1 MTIDHRFS
9 RTSSA
14 QVARG
19 AGRTRTERVRSFI
32 RSLAAPASGEAKE
45 SGKAA

>member
-19 AGRTRTERVRSFI
+19 DGRTQTELVRSSI
-32 RSLAAPASGEAKE
+32 RSLAAPAGDEAKE